1 MESDF
6 VEICRKYHIATRIV
20 PCSIEISYDK
30 SSDFYSD
37 IYEEEYIQII
47 DNNTDGFENYLEK
60 LKSKNKIDGDS
71 EVILEVLAH
80 IYHRIVSIEKTIHQK
95 EDKLC
100 LLPKQG
106 AICALGHGVICIH
119 SMDFEVGMSYY
130 LRFELPVFPKRMIGV
145 FGEAIDRQVVKITKM
160 HQKDIEDF
168 DMYIANKEME
178 NLRLKHKKD
187 R

>member
-6 VEICRKYHIATRIV
+6 IEICRKNNIATRIV

-30 SSDFYSD
+30 SSD
-37 IYEEEYIQII
+37 IYEEEYIRII

-60 LKSKNKIDGDS
+60 LKSKNKIDEDS
-71 EVILEVLAH
+71 EVILEVLAQ
-80 IYHRIVSIEKTIHQK
+80 IYHKIISIEKTIHQK

-100 LLPKQG
+100 LLEKQG
-106 AICALGHGVICIH
+106 FICALGHGVICTH

-145 FGEAIDRQVVKITKM
+145 FGEAIDAQVLKITKM

-187 R
+187 I

>member
-6 VEICRKYHIATRIV
+6 IAICRKYNIATRIV
-20 PCSIEISYDK
+20 PCSIEISYDR
-30 SSDFYSD
+30 SSD
-37 IYEEEYIQII
+37 IYEEEYIRIV
-47 DNNTDGFENYLEK
+47 DNNSDGFENYLEK
-60 LKSKNKIDGDS
+60 LKSKNKIDGDT
-71 EVILEVLAH
+71 EVILEVLAQ
-80 IYHRIVSIEKTIHQK
+80 IYHKVVAIEKTIHQN
-95 EDKLC
+95 EDKLE
-100 LLPKQG
+100 LLQKQG
-106 AICALGHGVICIH
+106 VICALGHGVICTH

-145 FGEAIDRQVVKITKM
+145 FGEAIDGQVIKITKM

-187 R
+187 V

>member
-6 VEICRKYHIATRIV
+6 VEICRKYNIATRIV
-20 PCSIEISYDK
+20 PCSIEVSYDK
-30 SSDFYSD
+30 SSD
-37 IYEEEYIQII
+37 IYEEEYTQIV

-71 EVILEVLAH
+71 EVILEVLAQ
-80 IYHRIVSIEKTIHQK
+80 IYRKIISIEKTIHQR

-100 LLPKQG
+100 SLEKQG
-106 AICALGHGVICIH
+106 VICALGHGVICIR
-119 SMDFEVGMSYY
+119 SMYFEVGMSYY
-130 LRFELPVFPKRMIGV
+130 LRFELPVFPKRLVGV
-145 FGEAIDRQVVKITKM
+145 FGEAIDGQVVKITKM

-187 R
+187 I

>member
-6 VEICRKYHIATRIV
+6 IEICRKNNIATRIV

-30 SSDFYSD
+30 SSD

-47 DNNTDGFENYLEK
+47 DNNADGFENYLEK
-60 LKSKNKIDGDS
+60 LKSKNKIDEDS
-71 EVILEVLAH
+71 EVILEVLAQ
-80 IYHRIVSIEKTIHQK
+80 IYHKIISIEKTIHQK

-100 LLPKQG
+100 LLEKQG
-106 AICALGHGVICIH
+106 VICALGHGVICTH

-145 FGEAIDRQVVKITKM
+145 FGEAIDAQVLKITKM

-187 R
+187 V